1 MLTGHVFMAMS
12 LDGYIARTDGDLDW
26 LMKQKTAS
34 EDHGYDSFM
43 ASVDGLIMGRGSFEK
58 VLTFDEWPY
67 DKPVVVMSQTLN
79 DADIPGELRNKV
91 KLSTLE
97 PKELMQELGRKGW
110 QRAYVDGGKIIQ
122 SFLRAGL
129 ISDITVAHIPI
140 LIGEGLPL
148 FGQLDGDV
156 DLEHLETRSFPSG
169 LVGSR
174 YRIKQIG
181 GQTR

>member
-1 MLTGHVFMAMS
+1 MAMS
-12 LDGYIARTDGDLDW
+12 LDGYIARADGDLDW
-26 LMKQKTAS
+26 LMKQKTES

-58 VLTFDEWPY
+58 ILTFDDWPY
-67 DKPVVVMSQTLN
+67 QKPVVVTSRTLR
-79 DADIPGELRNKV
+79 DADVPVDLRNTV
-91 KLSTLE
+91 TLSTLE

-110 QRAYVDGGKIIQ
+110 QRAYVDGGKIVQ
-122 SFLRAGL
+122 SFLSAGL
-129 ISDITVAHIPI
+129 ISDITVTHIPI

-148 FGQLDGDV
+148 FGRLDRDV

-169 LVGSR
+169 LVSST
-174 YRIKQIG
+174 YRVQQPC